1 MDNTEKTPKAA
12 PADLDSLELA
22 KLCVKACEDAKAQDI
37 LLFDVR
43 ERQAMVAEYY
53 IVCSGTSMPHI
64 RAIADHV
71 KRAMLE
77 TGRKPRGT
85 DGDAESRWMAQD
97 YGVVLVHI
105 LEPEMRNFYQLEQ
118 LWDESKVICRST
130 PAKPAPGFTGR

>member
-1 MDNTEKTPKAA
+1 MSETENTP
-12 PADLDSLELA
+12 LDSLDLA
-22 KLCVKACEDAKAQDI
+22 KICVKTCEETKAQDV

-71 KRAMLE
+71 RQAMAEAGLRPRAA
-77 TGRKPRGT
+77 
-85 DGDAESRWMAQD
+85 DGEPESRWMVLD
-97 YGVVLVHI
+97 YGLILVHI

-118 LWDESKVICRST
+118 LWDEKKVIYRS
-130 PAKPAPGFTGR
+130 